1 MCNFYV
7 LRHFRIE
14 SHSYLHKRD
23 TKIEICFF
31 QLPGSVTFESWSI
44 LKKEKWNDRMVVV
57 NDQSRKLLDYRCI
70 RRGTRIYRE
79 VKSVN
84 TLLERRQVT
93 PPSPTSHRI
102 ELSTSALTGD
112 KVSFSFSLSPP
123 PLSNSTLLQYT
134 VLLIERFIGDCPLFY
149 FFTVNRRYEGISWP
163 SAGHVVRVPR
173 LSITDQPWI
182 IATAITFFFH
192 PFYLFYSKVSEKK
205 NCSELFFFHE
215 SIRDCRGNEDDSSI
229 VSIPFLWNIIIF
241 RKHSKLGNVFR
252 ESFTEMI
259 IIFARYGHR
268 QPQVL
273 GNLYE
278 VSQNS
283 PGTSI
288 HGHLSNIGSI
298 PLGSKGITHLSIG
311 VNIDPPLIGTIFDR
325 KPRSS
330 FAIEKSPYASTIV
343 RRFEIYP
350 GDPLSV

>member
-1 MCNFYV
+1 M
-7 LRHFRIE
+7 
-14 SHSYLHKRD
+14 K
-23 TKIEICFF
+23 
-31 QLPGSVTFESWSI
+31 
-44 LKKEKWNDRMVVV
+44 
-57 NDQSRKLLDYRCI
+57 
-70 RRGTRIYRE
+70 
-79 VKSVN
+79 
-84 TLLERRQVT
+84 
-93 PPSPTSHRI
+93 
-102 ELSTSALTGD
+102 
-112 KVSFSFSLSPP
+112 
-123 PLSNSTLLQYT
+123 
-134 VLLIERFIGDCPLFY
+134 
-149 FFTVNRRYEGISWP
+149 
-163 SAGHVVRVPR
+163 
-173 LSITDQPWI
+173 
-182 IATAITFFFH
+182 
-192 PFYLFYSKVSEKK
+192 KK

-241 RKHSKLGNVFR
+241 RKHSKLGNIFR
-252 ESFTEMI
+252 ESFTETI

-330 FAIEKSPYASTIV
+330 SRNPRTLLRSYDDSKFIQAILSLFNVEKTWNKYRSFCTLTETSELFAMQHIINRKLGVSLQFRPRMDHLVFFQWMEFTSVRDKKDKRGRIQSRGIEKRALGLLIRRPRIRSLRITGVSSPPNCS
-343 RRFEIYP
+343 P
-350 GDPLSV
+350 SL

>member
-1 MCNFYV
+1 M
-7 LRHFRIE
+7 
-14 SHSYLHKRD
+14 
-23 TKIEICFF
+23 
-31 QLPGSVTFESWSI
+31 
-44 LKKEKWNDRMVVV
+44 
-57 NDQSRKLLDYRCI
+57 
-70 RRGTRIYRE
+70 
-79 VKSVN
+79 
-84 TLLERRQVT
+84 
-93 PPSPTSHRI
+93 
-102 ELSTSALTGD
+102 
-112 KVSFSFSLSPP
+112 
-123 PLSNSTLLQYT
+123 
-134 VLLIERFIGDCPLFY
+134 
-149 FFTVNRRYEGISWP
+149 
-163 SAGHVVRVPR
+163 PR

-241 RKHSKLGNVFR
+241 RKHSKLGNIFR
-252 ESFTEMI
+252 ESFTETI

-330 FAIEKSPYASTIV
+330 FAIEKSPYASTIRNLS
-343 RRFEIYP
+343 RRSSLCLTSRRRGTSIEVSALSRRRANCLRCNISLTENSEFPCNSDREWTILFFFNEWSSRSCEIKRIKEDGYNREESRNEHS
-350 GDPLSV
+350 DY